1 MKKKTLKKDQLD
13 SCYHLED
20 STTFFLSKSSWLY
33 PEHNIVFCLTK
44 IISFDWWN
52 IDLPRKENNLIKY
65 AFQIPKLKFWI
76 YTTARTYSI
85 NSNRTMLW
93 CTYHPLYNIVY
104 NAGSKSS
111 EQFSRCCSSQ
121 EMTLSDKQRWTTPC
135 QKLTHM
141 DWHWPPKRFLSVSWC
156 HLELTRCQIYEVK
169 LLWCY
174 WMADWLTWSFFSYKV

>member
-1 MKKKTLKKDQLD
+1 M
-13 SCYHLED
+13 H
-20 STTFFLSKSSWLY
+20 SKFPTQVSNT
-33 PEHNIVFCLTK
+33 PQHNI
-44 IISFDWWN
+44 
-52 IDLPRKENNLIKY
+52 
-65 AFQIPKLKFWI
+65 Q
-76 YTTARTYSI
+76 RTYFI
-85 NSNRTMLW
+85 NANRTMLW

-174 WMADWLTWSFFSYKV
+174 WMADWLTGLVFFSYKVYIIMEVQNLQTAKLF